1 MHQAIVD
8 RLKAQVTALKSVK
21 GAAEL
26 AALDNRL
33 TVEPAA
39 FVVWLSDR
47 PRGDGGQV
55 TGHTTQILTS
65 TYSVVLAVRRYADPL
80 GGAMAD
86 DIQPL
91 RDAVLIALLGWAPSG
106 CQPFR
111 FAGGEMIGLRDGEVW
126 AQDRWITDTLYRGP

>member
-1 MHQAIVD
+1 MSVHQAIVD

-39 FVVWLSDR
+39 F
-47 PRGDGGQV
+47 
-55 TGHTTQILTS
+55 
-65 TYSVVLAVRRYADPL
+65 
-80 GGAMAD
+80 
-86 DIQPL
+86 
-91 RDAVLIALLGWAPSG
+91 
-106 CQPFR
+106 R